1 MKKMFFYICISSL
14 LLLGSCISKKKIIYF
29 QGQQDYNA
37 ISNNYDPLIQR
48 DDRLSIVVSSL
59 EEAAAKP
66 FNLPGSAGG
75 VSSNTATSYLVDSAG
90 KIDFP
95 GLGTLLVEGYSIQ
108 ELKVVLKDKLSVY
121 LKNPVINISIE
132 NFKVTVLGDVSS
144 PGIKTFTNHRVTLL
158 DVLGASGDL
167 SIFGKRNNILIIRD
181 FQGIKSFNRVDITQ
195 ASFVSSPFY
204 YLDQNDVVY
213 VEQRKAKIDAS
224 ALPNLPLILSI
235 TSFFTTMVLLLNRF

>member
-1 MKKMFFYICISSL
+1 MKKMFFYLCISSL

-48 DDRLSIVVSSL
+48 DDRLSIVVSSI
-59 EEAAAKP
+59 EVAAAQP
-66 FNLPGSAGG
+66 FNLVVSANGM
-75 VSSNTATSYLVDSAG
+75 SSYLVDSTG

-95 GLGTLLVEGYSIQ
+95 VLGTILVEGYSIQ
-108 ELKVVLKDKLSVY
+108 ELKVVLKEKLAIY

-181 FQGIKSFNRVDITQ
+181 FQGLKSFNRVDITK

-224 ALPNLPLILSI
+224 ALPNLPLIFSLI
-235 TSFFTTMVLLLNRF
+235 SFSTTLFFLLNRF